1 MRNFINPSLSN
12 IKPSGIEKFFD
23 IASKTPGVVSL
34 GVGEPDFDTPW
45 HISDEGISSIE
56 QGNTFYTTSP
66 GLIELRNAIGGFL
79 KRKYG
84 LNYNSEEILVTV
96 GGSEAIDLAFRALLS
111 PGDEV
116 IIPEPA
122 YVSYTPCVLLA
133 GGKPVPLV
141 LKEENGFRLTKES
154 LESVLT
160 PRTKILMMNYPNN
173 PTGGEMD
180 LSHLQEVADFCIEH
194 DIFVI
199 SDEIYSELTYQGIKH
214 ISIGSLSGMKERSL
228 IINGFSKS
236 YSMTG
241 WRLGYACST
250 KNIISALLQIHQYT
264 IMCAS
269 IVSQYAGVEALNN
282 GDKDIEKMKEE
293 YAKRRLY
300 VLKRL
305 KDMGLTCYQPQG
317 AFYVF
322 PSIKKF
328 GLTSED
334 FCLKLIKEEKV
345 AIIPGS
351 TFGDCGEGY
360 VRLSYAYSLNDLRTA
375 LDRLEKFIKSK
386 FAY

>member
-264 IMCAS
+264 IMCAY

>member
-84 LNYNSEEILVTV
+84 LIYNNDEILVTV